1 MENKQQQCSV
11 APSLCWLLLFPL
23 HLNIRGLW
31 TPIGPGKLFM
41 GVLESPEF
49 LVSKRVGTLISV
61 CNQPPI
67 STQPFVPLG
76 LVYLTSFAVDFLSI
90 SVRTLWSFC
99 WTYVTAYRH
108 HCLTNM
114 SVWRIRNCCA
124 YSKPVTSHAFSG
136 LAGSRPRWPP
146 SYKYDVISKIGLRQ
160 SMHIYLNN
168 PAKFCPD
175 TIWNK
180 ALDFLKSIAP
190 TRTRTM
196 SSDVRSVPD
205 QEIRHVF
212 YHHVH

>member
-1 MENKQQQCSV
+1 MVQIENKQQQCSV

-61 CNQPPI
+61 CNQPPV
-67 STQPFVPLG
+67 STQPFIPLG

-136 LAGSRPRWPP
+136 LAGSRRTLLHMQRADVMATVLQVWRQIRNQTPSIDAYLLEEQSCQILPR
-146 SYKYDVISKIGLRQ
+146 YDLKEGLRVFEKRR
-160 SMHIYLNN
+160 
-168 PAKFCPD
+168 P
-175 TIWNK
+175 NK
-180 ALDFLKSIAP
+180 NKND
-190 TRTRTM
+190 
-196 SSDVRSVPD
+196 
-205 QEIRHVF
+205 E
-212 YHHVH
+212 